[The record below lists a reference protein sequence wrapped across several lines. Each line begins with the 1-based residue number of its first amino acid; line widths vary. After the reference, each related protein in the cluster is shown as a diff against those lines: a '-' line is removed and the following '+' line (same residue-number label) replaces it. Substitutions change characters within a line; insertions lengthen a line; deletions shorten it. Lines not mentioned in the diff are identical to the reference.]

1 MTEGSDVGTDG
12 IWSYRPGSGH
22 REGLD
27 LTGFR
32 VEATD
37 GIIGHVDRQADDTPQ
52 RHLIVDTGAWV
63 FGRSLVIP
71 AGTVTGVD
79 ERERTV
85 TVACTRADAKEAPGS
100 RRTARPV
107 IRGTSPPSVPT
118 THGCPMRRRL
128 RGSRV
133 VMHGNGT
140 KGTGRECPRDGGMT
154 TAAQH
159 RVRARRAS
167 RAAARTTGGRS

>member
-85 TVACTRADAKEAPGS
+85 TVTCTRADAKEAPRFETDRETHDPRYLAAVGAYH
-100 RRTARPV
+100 ARL
-107 IRGTSPPSVPT
+107 S
-118 THGCPMRRRL
+118 H
-128 RGSRV
+128 
-133 VMHGNGT
+133 
-140 KGTGRECPRDGGMT
+140 
-154 TAAQH
+154 
-159 RVRARRAS
+159 AS
-167 RAAARTTGGRS
+167 RASG

>member
-12 IWSYRPGSGH
+12 IWLYRPGSGH

-85 TVACTRADAKEAPGS
+85 TVACTRADAKEAPRFETDRETRDPRYLAAVGAYH
-100 RRTARPV
+100 ARL
-107 IRGTSPPSVPT
+107 S
-118 THGCPMRRRL
+118 H
-128 RGSRV
+128 
-133 VMHGNGT
+133 
-140 KGTGRECPRDGGMT
+140 
-154 TAAQH
+154 
-159 RVRARRAS
+159 AS
-167 RAAARTTGGRS
+167 QASG